1 MTIQANE
8 LQVLGIKIS
17 AWIYAPIL
25 FLLWLIVFYTFK
37 GLLFRKLRNWSEKTT
52 TKWDD
57 FLVSSLDLPLNI
69 VILSGG
75 LAFLEWLLPLL
86 ADIDRAALLAVK
98 ILTIVAVFFF
108 LDRLIAESLRLFSA
122 RVSTVDLSRGL
133 IQGMVRLVVLSLGF
147 LVVLDTAGISITPF
161 IASLG
166 IGSLAIAL
174 GLQET
179 LANLFAGFFILADQP
194 IRVGDFIRLETGEE
208 GYVTDIG
215 WRNTRIRML
224 PNIVVVVPNNKI
236 ISSTIHNYYLPDKEI
251 AVLVQAGVHYS
262 SDLAKVERVTVEVG
276 REVQKKVQ
284 GAVPEFEP
292 FIRYH
297 TFGDSSIDFTV
308 ILRVKEFVDQYLL
321 KHEFIKA
328 LHERYQKEGIVI
340 PFPIR
345 TLDISPQILK
355 GLSTASRHSG
365 EGQSH
370 VE

>member
-75 LAFLEWLLPLL
+75 LAFLEWLLPLP
-86 ADIDRAALLAVK
+86 ADVDHAALLAVK

-236 ISSTIHNYYLPDKEI
+236 ISSTIRNYYLPDKEI
-251 AVLVQAGVHYS
+251 AVLVEAGVSY
-262 SDLAKVERVTVEVG
+262 G
-276 REVQKKVQ
+276 
-284 GAVPEFEP
+284 
-292 FIRYH
+292 
-297 TFGDSSIDFTV
+297 
-308 ILRVKEFVDQYLL
+308 
-321 KHEFIKA
+321 
-328 LHERYQKEGIVI
+328 
-340 PFPIR
+340 
-345 TLDISPQILK
+345 
-355 GLSTASRHSG
+355 
-365 EGQSH
+365 
-370 VE
+370 